1 MSLELKHTP
10 LRAAHLQSGA
20 RLVEF
25 GGWEMPVQYQG
36 ITEEHRTVRHQVG
49 VFDVSH
55 MGQLLV
61 GGPGSLSFLQHLLP
75 RDLETLALDHLCYAV
90 MCDQQGCAVDDLL
103 VYRLG
108 AKEFLL
114 VVNASRVDQD
124 LTWLHQHVGL
134 FSEVEIEDRSPAS
147 GLLALQ
153 GPLAEQVVREL
164 GGGQVADLVYL
175 QCQKLLLAGE
185 EVLISRSGYTG
196 EDGFEICCAAASL
209 TGLWA
214 ACLEKGAIPC
224 GLGARDVL
232 RTEMGYC
239 LYGHELGPERTPLEA
254 GLAWTLALGK
264 PGGFIGREALQQQA
278 EGAYQRLVG
287 LKLVEAGIP
296 RPGFAVLD
304 EGGKQVGTVSSGTY
318 SPVLQKGIAL
328 AFIAPEYRHPGTQLQ
343 IDLRGKGRRAE
354 VVKLPFVPPH
364 LRRTRRP

>member
-49 VFDVSH
+49 IFDVSH

-61 GGPGSLSFLQHLLP
+61 KGPGSLRFLQYLLP
-75 RDLETLALDHLCYAV
+75 RDLEVLRTDHLCYAL
-90 MCDQQGCAVDDLL
+90 MCDEQGGAVDDLL

-108 AKEFLL
+108 AQEFLL

-124 LTWLHQHVGL
+124 LDWLLGHLNPSSGV
-134 FSEVEIEDRSPAS
+134 EVEDRSAAT
-147 GLLALQ
+147 GMLALQ
-153 GPLAEQVVREL
+153 GPLAEQVVL
-164 GGGQVADLVYL
+164 DMGWSQAVDLAYL
-175 QCQKLLLAGE
+175 QCQKTMLAGA

-196 EDGFEICCAAASL
+196 EDGFEILCGTQNLVAI
-209 TGLWA
+209 WR
-214 ACLEKGAIPC
+214 ACLENGAVPC

-239 LYGHELGPERTPLEA
+239 LYAHELGPERTPLEA
-254 GLAWTLALGK
+254 GLAWTLAFGK
-264 PGGFIGREALQQQA
+264 PGGFIGKEALQQQA
-278 EGAYQRLVG
+278 EGTYQRLVG
-287 LKLVEAGIP
+287 LKLEEAGIP

-328 AFIAPEYRHPGTQLQ
+328 AFVAPEYRHPGTQLQ
-343 IDLRGKGRRAE
+343 IDLRGKGRRVE

-364 LRRTRRP
+364 LRRTRRS